1 MIFVFAVV
9 VCVYV
14 SPVPPF
20 EFTSKSNKE
29 QFMREVKR
37 CMEVGNRT
45 YAPTNTAEAR
55 AHFEQLK
62 NESAQ
67 YWNVYRHP
75 YGRCYGPFMEH
86 EYIRRYKDRPLAD
99 FEPFIPLFVPW
110 LAMLGTLPR
119 PEFKKAVWT
128 ILNMTRPEYLYL
140 IVSESDFGFLGTTHE
155 MVSLHNSEN
164 FFILSAGGMG
174 HVAIPW
180 NHCNATAF
188 ESRSDKY
195 FLTFCGNPRSSWQR
209 KDLMEIAVSVFG
221 SDLHTCRTSKW
232 RDTIAESRFCFSPR
246 GIAVSTYRT
255 FELLR
260 LECIPVI
267 TTDRYHWLPYHPAL
281 NWSEFSVITDAA
293 NLPKTYIKLKTM
305 DDSEIARMREAL
317 HRASLEFF
325 QWDGFFNHFDMFLS
339 GTGRSYFTCS
349 KAFLTS

>member
-1 MIFVFAVV
+1 MFVLAVV

-20 EFTSKSNKE
+20 EFTSKSNKD

-37 CMEVGNRT
+37 CMEIGNRT
-45 YAPTNTAEAR
+45 YAPTNTAEAE
-55 AHFEQLK
+55 AHFEELK

-67 YWNVYRHP
+67 YWKVYRHP
-75 YGRCYGPFMEH
+75 YGGCHGPFMEN
-86 EYIRRYKDRPLAD
+86 EFIRRYKDRPLEY

-110 LAMLGTLPR
+110 LTILGSFPWQ
-119 PEFKKAVWT
+119 EFQRAIWT
-128 ILNMTRPEYLYL
+128 IVNMTRPEYLYL
-140 IVSESDFGFLGTTHE
+140 VVTESDFGFLGKTHE
-155 MVSLHNSEN
+155 PLPPKSPDN

-180 NHCNATAF
+180 NHCNVTAF

-195 FLTFCGNPRSSWQR
+195 FLTFCGNPRSSGQR
-209 KDLMEIAVSVFG
+209 KDLMAITENVFG
-221 SDLHTCRTSKW
+221 SDFHTCRTSKW
-232 RDTIAESRFCFSPR
+232 RDTIAASRFCFSPR

-267 TTDRYHWLPYHPAL
+267 ATDRYHWLPYHPAL
-281 NWSEFSVITDAA
+281 NWSEFSIITDAG
-293 NLPKTYIKLKTM
+293 NIPRTYMKMKTM
-305 DDSEIARMREAL
+305 SESELAGMKEAL
-317 HRASLEFF
+317 HRANMEFF
-325 QWDGFFNHFDMFLS
+325 QWDGFFSHFDMFLN

-349 KAFLTS
+349 KAFLT